1 MPHRQEPVLKVVKL
15 TVRRYWKV
23 YRSFF
28 TSSFARELEFK
39 ANFIAK
45 IFRNLS
51 WIFFFVMVLLVIYGK
66 TNSVAGWS
74 RGEAFVLAS
83 SIFLMNAIFNAF
95 FFSLQDIPSQI
106 RLGTMDFVVTKPMDT
121 QFWVSCRRFN
131 FDQIGET
138 CAGLILL
145 WIGVHTANIHAS
157 IAQWLSYSVMVFMAI
172 ALFYSFCLTLMTTAI
187 WLVRVDNLWVLGES
201 VIGVARYPI
210 DIYSSPV
217 RRFLT
222 NVVPLA
228 FLATMP
234 ARQLVYG
241 VDAVAVLES
250 LAWAAVA
257 LLVSR
262 TFWRYA
268 MRHYTSASS

>member
-1 MPHRQEPVLKVVKL
+1 
-15 TVRRYWKV
+15 VRRYWRV

-45 IFRNLS
+45 MFQNLM
-51 WIFFFVMVLLVIYGK
+51 WIFFFIMILLVVYGN
-66 TNSVAGWS
+66 TNSVAGWG
-74 RGEAFVLAS
+74 RGQAFVLAA
-83 SIFLMNAIFNAF
+83 SIFLMNSIFNAF

-121 QFWVSCRRFN
+121 QYWVSMRRFN
-131 FDQIGET
+131 FDQIGT
-138 CAGLILL
+138 MFAGIVMLAV
-145 WIGVHTANIHAS
+145 GVGQSHLAISPTA
-157 IAQWLSYSVMVFMAI
+157 WVFYGIQVVSAL
-172 ALFYSFCLTLMTTAI
+172 ALFYSFSLGLMTTAI

-201 VIGVARYPI
+201 LIMIARYPI
-210 DIYSSPV
+210 DIYSSGI

-222 NVVPLA
+222 NFIPLA

-241 VDAVAVLES
+241 ADVASVCEGIV
-250 LAWAAVA
+250 WALGA
-257 LLVSR
+257 LTVSR
-262 TFWRYA
+262 LFWRKA
-268 MRHYTSASS
+268 MTYYTSASS